1 MIINERKTMEDTIYN
16 IVANLYDTIHN
27 NGSNDELKAEMIRS
41 GFLLIASTNYKLCVD
56 HEIISI
62 DNE

>member
-1 MIINERKTMEDTIYN
+1 MIIDERKIMEDTIYN
-16 IVANLYDTIHN
+16 SVANIYDVIHN
-27 NGSNDELKAEMIRS
+27 NGSNDELRAEMIRS

-62 DNE
+62 DKE

>member
-41 GFLLIASTNYKLCVD
+41 S
-56 HEIISI
+56 
-62 DNE
+62 